1 MRISFDTEEVNVHEE
16 RCLPR
21 SNATT
26 ARGGQRRGAPF
37 LPGGTVAIVEAPT
50 HVEPVPGLYA
60 FHAAEEAWSE
70 LGLEHRRDVPLYV
83 GMSRSSLVTRE
94 LGQHF
99 AIDPE
104 VPARTGGSTVRRSFA
119 ALLREPLQL
128 RGVPRNLDRPERPA
142 NYGLDQEGDARLTS
156 WMHRTLTLAVWPM
169 PAELPLSQLEPLE
182 TDVIRAWTPQLNIRR
197 NPVSVARQLLA
208 DDARA
213 WIAAANAAR

>member
-1 MRISFDTEEVNVHEE
+1 MRSGVCHAAKRLQRAAGSVEAFHFCRAE
-16 RCLPR
+16 RWP
-21 SNATT
+21 
-26 ARGGQRRGAPF
+26 
-37 LPGGTVAIVEAPT
+37 IVEAPT
-50 HVEPVPGLYA
+50 HLEPVPGLYA
-60 FHAAEEAWSE
+60 IHAAEEAWSE

-94 LGQHF
+94 LGQNF

-142 NYGLDQEGDARLTS
+142 NYGLDQESDARLTS
-156 WMHRTLTLAVWPM
+156 WMHRILTLAVWPM

-182 TDVIRAWTPQLNIRR
+182 TDVIAHGQ
-197 NPVSVARQLLA
+197 SVGGA
-208 DDARA
+208 
-213 WIAAANAAR
+213 